1 MNPKSVSVTETDSDI
16 RNNILS
22 NLTDLI
28 NKCSSYEL
36 DILNNIIDKNKL
48 EKLIEQ
54 QINRDNAKIE
64 YEKTLEIIVEEFLK
78 KNKNTYW
85 YNKANESYYRY
96 VDDVI
101 ESINSDQIIIEITDM
116 IPEEYYKNKSVFRR
130 HLLNKIQTFNF
141 INQIELSKSTI
152 NNCRQI
158 ISPLL
163 DNPDFTEYIF
173 ITIGYSIFLN
183 SKNNL
188 DIAEININNQHFYNT
203 THHLW
208 FGNSVA
214 DFLEGIRYWIYDKTK
229 IYPKFLSKIKT
240 SYNHYSTDNLY
251 LVSFKDLSK
260 TELNE
265 QFRILK
271 AHKMELILTSIYY
284 YRMFS
289 QDASQFEMPQ
299 MVDKKIIY
307 QQFADKY
314 ITVSSVGTLRLK
326 DIQHSIIEY
335 LHTINLPNNL
345 YTIGDI
351 KECMS
356 DIYQIEDDSKYSS
369 IYRGFSFKNIELE
382 HLFNHFVD
390 DNINPS
396 DSQRIRFGELYFFF
410 KKWFIDLYPDLT
422 CPTKTELKQIAD
434 KTYQGNF
441 DDKLQLYTNLVIN
454 GYNKLEIFDKYISE
468 NVIEV
473 TNDENFI
480 KLDELVVSFSNW
492 FNSNYDNLPN
502 IHKDDLRE
510 LMNHFYLSKQR
521 KWKGWIN
528 LKFSLKL
535 SLKDQLEMEKD
546 IKLSNSY

>member
-1 MNPKSVSVTETDSDI
+1 MNPKSISVTETDSDI

-64 YEKTLEIIVEEFLK
+64 YEKTLELIVDEFLL
-78 KNKNTYW
+78 KNKNIYW
-85 YNKANESYYRY
+85 YNKANETYYSYNDNI
-96 VDDVI
+96 V

-116 IPEEYYKNKSVFRR
+116 IPEEYYKSKGVFRR
-130 HLLNKIQTFNF
+130 HLLNKIQTYNF
-141 INQIELSKSTI
+141 LSQIELSMTTI
-152 NNCRQI
+152 DKCRQI

-163 DNPDFTEYIF
+163 DTPDFIEYIF

-183 SKNNL
+183 CKNTL
-188 DIAEININNQHFYNT
+188 DIEEININNQNFYNT

-208 FGNSVA
+208 FGNLVT

-251 LVSFKDLSK
+251 LVSFRDL
-260 TELNE
+260 TMDQLNE

-271 AHKMELILTSIYY
+271 DNKMELILTSIYY
-284 YRMFS
+284 YRKFS
-289 QDASQFEMPQ
+289 QDASQFKMPQ

-307 QQFADKY
+307 QQFAEKY
-314 ITVSSVGTLRLK
+314 ITTSSVGILRLK
-326 DIQHSIIEY
+326 DIQYSIVEY
-335 LHTINLPNNL
+335 LQSVHLPSNL
-345 YTIGDI
+345 YTINDI
-351 KECMS
+351 KECMA
-356 DIYQIEDDSKYSS
+356 DIYKIEDDSKYSS
-369 IYRGFSFKNIELE
+369 IFKGLSFKNVELE
-382 HLFNHFVD
+382 NLFQQFVD
-390 DNINPS
+390 DNVNPS
-396 DSQRIRFGELYFFF
+396 ESQRVRFGELYYFF
-410 KKWFIDLYPDLT
+410 KRWFADLYPDLT
-422 CPTKTELKQIAD
+422 CPTKNEIKQITD
-434 KTYQGNF
+434 KIYQSNF
-441 DDKLQLYTNLVIN
+441 DDKLQVYTNLVIN
-454 GYNKLEIFDKYISE
+454 SYNKLEIFDKYISE

-473 TNDENFI
+473 TNDDSYI
-480 KLDELVVSFSNW
+480 KLDELAVSFSTW
-492 FNSNYDNLPN
+492 FNDNYDNLPN

-510 LMNHFYLSKQR
+510 LMNHFYLSKHR
-521 KWKGWIN
+521 KWKGWVN

-535 SLKDQLEMEKD
+535 SLKDQLEIEKD